1 MKNQQD
7 SSKGEINSKLSFE
20 GNYNDCYKWILND
33 YNAYEKTKF
42 DLLTFKNTKYL
53 VYRFNDFLKTMSQ
66 PTIKLKHSKVTD
78 YIAAEEIQNQNWQY
92 FIERVIEV
100 CKSKEIGSTIKKS
113 NEFLLTT
120 VGKKM
125 AKKILRNFLKRN

>member
-1 MKNQQD
+1 MMLMKKN
-7 SSKGEINSKLSFE
+7 
-20 GNYNDCYKWILND
+20 
-33 YNAYEKTKF
+33 KF

-66 PTIKLKHSKVTD
+66 PINKIKHSKVTYD

-100 CKSKEIGSTIKKS
+100 CKSK
-113 NEFLLTT
+113 
-120 VGKKM
+120 
-125 AKKILRNFLKRN
+125 RNW